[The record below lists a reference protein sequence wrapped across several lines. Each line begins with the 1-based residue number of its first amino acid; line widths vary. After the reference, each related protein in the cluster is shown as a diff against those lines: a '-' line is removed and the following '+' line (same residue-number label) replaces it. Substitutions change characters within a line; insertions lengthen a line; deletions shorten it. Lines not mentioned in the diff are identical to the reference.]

1 MLCFLSGTGEA
12 LERELLRDLVVVAV
26 DREEVRDQ
34 HRDEDDDDP
43 RPSRNFVIATT
54 NSTISVSVAPS
65 PLTNAPR
72 RQPGFRSRRHL
83 MTMPA
88 CDSVNDTKTPSM

>member
-1 MLCFLSGTGEA
+1 MIHA
-12 LERELLRDLVVVAV
+12 
-26 DREEVRDQ
+26 
-34 HRDEDDDDP
+34 
-43 RPSRNFVIATT
+43 PSLNFVIATT
-54 NSTISVSVAPS
+54 KSTTSVSTAPR
-65 PLTNAPR
+65 PLTNAPT